1 MTKYSTDSGNSD
13 LEKDEDDEP
22 SKQITVSISD
32 WLKEALERIVQ
43 QSDATAREAIRRPLE
58 YAVIEWNRTF
68 ERQNDA
74 FDIRGEHVWEPD
86 FRCIE
91 CKSSNE
97 YLFRELSTVDDDS
110 EILCLN
116 CDHEMSREEVTR
128 LSRATEIQEMDPYT
142 LEKEGVK
149 IRHKY
154 EGEFRTPMRFECKD
168 CKVRE
173 LTLPSPSKIDA
184 LICPRCGKKG
194 RTLEQVRGPAA
205 SGFAKYPPDKYHTEP
220 SLEPIGRGVSRG
232 EYDHLEKAYKDG
244 SDDV

>member
-1 MTKYSTDSGNSD
+1 VTKYSTDPGDSD
-13 LEKDEDDEP
+13 TEKEDADEP
-22 SKQITVSISD
+22 SKQITVSISE
-32 WLKEALERIVQ
+32 WLKDALNRIVQ
-43 QSDATAREAIRRPLE
+43 QSDANAREAIRRPLE

-74 FDIRGEHVWEPD
+74 FDIRGEHIWEPD

-97 YLFRELSTVDDDS
+97 YLFRELDAVDDDS

-128 LSRATEIQEMDPYT
+128 LSRSAAIQEMPPYT
-142 LEKEGVK
+142 LEKEGVE

-154 EGEFRTPMRFECKD
+154 EGEFRTPMRFECTD
-168 CKVRE
+168 CKERG
-173 LTLPSPSKIDA
+173 LSLPTPSKIDA

-194 RTLEQVRGPAA
+194 RTLDQHRGPAA
-205 SGFAKYPPDKYHTEP
+205 SGFARYPPDKYHTEP

-244 SDDV
+244 YDDG

>member
-1 MTKYSTDSGNSD
+1 VTKYSTDPGDSD
-13 LEKDEDDEP
+13 TEKEDADEP

-32 WLKEALERIVQ
+32 WLKEALDRIVQ
-43 QSDATAREAIRRPLE
+43 QSDANAREAIRRPLE

-68 ERQNDA
+68 EQRNDA
-74 FDIRGEHVWEPD
+74 FDIRGEHVWEPN

-91 CKSSNE
+91 CKSSNKF
-97 YLFRELSTVDDDS
+97 LFRKLDGVDNDS

-128 LSRATEIQEMDPYT
+128 LSRAAGIQEMDPYT

-149 IRHKY
+149 IRHEY

-168 CKVRE
+168 CKERE
-173 LTLPSPSKIDA
+173 LTLSSPSEIDA
-184 LICPRCGKKG
+184 LICPHCGKKG
-194 RTLEQVRGPAA
+194 RTLKQVRGPAV

-244 SDDV
+244 SDDI